1 MVQTERARE
10 EYCFCKTMKTLIL
23 TAIFCVSCVIGHAA
37 TPKAEDWVTPDLKIP
52 NNITQKDNQVAEDH
66 FYECQITKLGTALDR
81 LKDVSYIELTDG
93 LASYYAGHAYRPLKD
108 HKAYLV
114 RGAFANYTGNFT
126 LFYQGGSLVIQHMSL
141 GRSATPQFCP
151 LIVQLPTPPKKVYIQ
166 IGGGL

>member
-1 MVQTERARE
+1 
-10 EYCFCKTMKTLIL
+10 MKTLIL
-23 TAIFCVSCVIGHAA
+23 TAIFCVSCVIGLAA
-37 TPKAEDWVTPDLKIP
+37 TPKAEDWVTPGAKIP
-52 NNITQKDNQVAEDH
+52 NNVTQRDNQVAEDH

-93 LASYYAGHAYRPLKD
+93 LAAYYAGHAYRQRKG

-151 LIVQLPTPPKKVYIQ
+151 LIVQLPTPPKKVFIQ
-166 IGGGL
+166 IGGAL